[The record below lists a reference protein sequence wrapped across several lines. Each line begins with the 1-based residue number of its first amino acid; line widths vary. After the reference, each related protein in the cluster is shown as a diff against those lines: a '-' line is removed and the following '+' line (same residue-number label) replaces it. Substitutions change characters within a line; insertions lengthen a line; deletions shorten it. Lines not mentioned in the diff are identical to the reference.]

1 MARVVLR
8 LPNPRRGRC
17 GPDFAIAFDL
27 DVLPIER
34 VCSFLFVPLFRS
46 GTFFYDGSNYAGPA
60 PKIDRPEG
68 GFFCRPFGWFLV
80 NTRV

>member
-27 DVLPIER
+27 NVLSIEH

-46 GTFFYDGSNYAGPA
+46 GTFFYDGSNYAGRHQRLIA
-60 PKIDRPEG
+60 RREDSSIDRSI
-68 GFFCRPFGWFLV
+68 GFL
-80 NTRV
+80 